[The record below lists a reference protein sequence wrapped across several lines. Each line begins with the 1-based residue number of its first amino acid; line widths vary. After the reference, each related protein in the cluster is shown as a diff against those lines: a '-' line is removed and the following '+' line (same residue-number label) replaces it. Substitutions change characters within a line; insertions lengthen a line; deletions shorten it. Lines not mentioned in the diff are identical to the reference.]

1 MGHHVFLIIIFLL
14 LTLVVPAVIAIR
26 VFGTAFS
33 GFRPVSS
40 EDRAPPSSDAKPEEA
55 AIGKRPDAGE

>member
-33 GFRPVSS
+33 GFRPASS
-40 EDRAPPSSDAKPEEA
+40 EDRAPSSDAKPEEA
-55 AIGKRPDAGE
+55 AIGKRQDAGE

>member
-1 MGHHVFLIIIFLL
+1 MGHHVVLISIFLL

-40 EDRAPPSSDAKPEEA
+40 DATAKPEEP
-55 AIGKRPDAGE
+55 AIEKQPDAGE